1 MLFRKH
7 LHRSP
12 SRPRQRGVI
21 LVVALVVLMIMV
33 ISSVGLMRSVDTTI
47 SQSGAVG
54 FRRDAANMAE
64 QTMATVLQGLNAGG
78 FLDINAFY
86 GANETNHPNEN
97 YSALML
103 PTTPDGIPTI
113 LLDNTAFDA
122 AYTHVVAVSPR
133 NMRARYLIER
143 MCTDPVPVATQLP
156 ADKTC
161 ILSRSALTELAGG
174 KQTTKKSS
182 TQPQYRITIKVESAS
197 NTVNR
202 TDMVSYA
209 QAIVGYK

>member
-1 MLFRKH
+1 MLLYKH

-33 ISSVGLMRSVDTTI
+33 ISSVGLMRSVDNTI

-64 QTMATVLQGLNAGG
+64 QTMATLLQGLNSGG
-78 FLDINAFY
+78 FLDFNLFY
-86 GANETNHPNEN
+86 GADGTNHPTEN
-97 YSALML
+97 YSALLL
-103 PTTPDGIPTI
+103 PTTSDGIPTI

-122 AYTHVVAVSPR
+122 AYTHAVAVSPR
-133 NMRARYLIER
+133 NMQARYLIER
-143 MCTDPVPVATQLP
+143 MCGDPAVLGTELTS
-156 ADKTC
+156 TC
-161 ILSRSALTELAGG
+161 ILSGGAPTPSGG
-174 KQTTKKSS
+174 KQTSAKATS
-182 TQPQYRITIKVESAS
+182 QPQYRITIKVESSS
-197 NTVNR
+197 NTVAR

-209 QAIVGYK
+209 QAIVGYKP